1 MSQLLEKLELRV
13 PPALV
18 FGLFAAAMFLLG
30 RFLPVGQFD
39 FTGREAL
46 MWALLGLGVLT
57 GALAVVQV
65 LGAGNSLNPHH
76 PERTKALVERGIYDL
91 SRNPMYLALLMMLLS
106 WGLYLGNA
114 FNTLLAALFVAYM
127 NRFQIGPE
135 ERILEQKFGP
145 AYRQYCKLVRR
156 WF

>member
-1 MSQLLEKLELRV
+1 MQNLELRL
-13 PPALV
+13 PPAGY
-18 FGLFAAAMFLLG
+18 FALFAAAMFLLA

-46 MWALLGLGVLT
+46 MWALLGLGGLI
-57 GALAVVQV
+57 GLLAVVQV
-65 LGAGNSLNPHH
+65 LRAGSTLSPRH
-76 PERTKALVERGIYDL
+76 PERTKTLVDRGVYDL
-91 SRNPMYLALLMMLLS
+91 SRNPMYLALLLALLA

-114 FNTLLAALFVAYM
+114 FNTLLAALFVACM
-127 NRFQIGPE
+127 NRFQIRPE
-135 ERILEQKFGP
+135 ERVLEQKFGA

>member
-1 MSQLLEKLELRV
+1 MDKLELRL

-18 FGLFAAAMFLLG
+18 FVFFASAMFLLA
-30 RFLPVGQFD
+30 RFLPVGRFD
-39 FTGREAL
+39 FTGRTAL
-46 MWALLGLGVLT
+46 MWGLLGLGLLT
-57 GALAVVQV
+57 GALAVAQV
-65 LGAGNSLNPHH
+65 VRAGNSLSPHH
-76 PERTKALVERGIYDL
+76 PERTKALVESGIYDL
-91 SRNPMYLALLMMLLS
+91 SRNPMYLALLMVLLS

-135 ERILEQKFGP
+135 ERVLEQKFGP